1 MLHTAKNRDE
11 CHLKTLHHCDIRN
24 IFRIVTIS
32 TMYRF
37 TSDIDI
43 VQQGIPNRSKNI
55 LRRILRQ
62 IFFLTFLHTLT
73 IIACQLLTSN
83 CFANKSQLIFFY
95 RIDLKKLNFYN
106 EITLKKKYLIVYLS
120 FFS

>member
-1 MLHTAKNRDE
+1 MPHITKDRDV

-24 IFRIVTIS
+24 IFRIVTILIV
-32 TMYRF
+32 YRY

-62 IFFLTFLHTLT
+62 IFFLTYSDNCNLPTFN
-73 IIACQLLTSN
+73 IELLR
-83 CFANKSQLIFFY
+83 K
-95 RIDLKKLNFYN
+95 
-106 EITLKKKYLIVYLS
+106 
-120 FFS
+120 